1 MDPADRI
8 GYWVSGVAHAG
19 LIGVALVGGA
29 LFRPQP
35 LEAVRMAEVATMSEA
50 EFQSLAA
57 AAAGRGPVS
66 DAASTTPAQPRPPV
80 NENRL
85 GPPEATSPPQP
96 DQQAAELST
105 PSDQAEARPD
115 LTDLQTPTPPVAVAT
130 DAPQPAQPSDAVEV
144 ASLPRAS
151 DRPDPARNP
160 AQPQSPAPI
169 PQRSVL
175 APADSSRPRGR
186 PEGLA
191 EAAQAR
197 REAAA
202 AASQREQ
209 ILAREAEEAAAAEA
223 AAAKKQEAAA
233 RRAAEEQARDDRREA
248 ERAAADAE
256 AARKADEAKARA
268 RRQAD
273 AEAAAQ
279 EAAAEEAAAEKR
291 AEEKA
296 AAEKKAADKKAA
308 EKKAAEK
315 KAAEKKE
322 AEKKAAAEAE
332 KAAEEKAAAEKK
344 AAEKKA
350 AEKKAAEKKAAEAK
364 AAADKL
370 AAEEKAA
377 AKAKE
382 KAAAERKA
390 ADAAKR
396 AALEEAMKDEG
407 AAGSGGGG
415 AATDGPPLS
424 QGEKDGFRVAV
435 EGCWNRGSLSTEA
448 SRTTVSVAFSMTP
461 DGRVDKGSMKM
472 VGHDGGSAAAA
483 KQAYEAARRAI
494 LRCEKG
500 GHKLPTEKYTRWK
513 DVITHYPATGSA
525 RER

>member
-130 DAPQPAQPSDAVEV
+130 DAPQPAQPSDAIEV

-169 PQRSVL
+169 LQRSVL
-175 APADSSRPRGR
+175 APADLSRPRGR

-209 ILAREAEEAAAAEA
+209 VLAREAEEAAAAEA
-223 AAAKKQEAAA
+223 AAAKSGRPPPAAPPRNRATTGA
-233 RRAAEEQARDDRREA
+233 RPSAPPPRPKPPA
-248 ERAAADAE
+248 
-256 AARKADEAKARA
+256 KADEVKARA

-273 AEAAAQ
+273 AEAA
-279 EAAAEEAAAEKR
+279 
-291 AEEKA
+291 
-296 AAEKKAADKKAA
+296 
-308 EKKAAEK
+308 
-315 KAAEKKE
+315 
-322 AEKKAAAEAE
+322 
-332 KAAEEKAAAEKK
+332 
-344 AAEKKA
+344 
-350 AEKKAAEKKAAEAK
+350 
-364 AAADKL
+364 
-370 AAEEKAA
+370 
-377 AKAKE
+377 
-382 KAAAERKA
+382 
-390 ADAAKR
+390 
-396 AALEEAMKDEG
+396 
-407 AAGSGGGG
+407 
-415 AATDGPPLS
+415 
-424 QGEKDGFRVAV
+424 V
-435 EGCWNRGSLSTEA
+435 
-448 SRTTVSVAFSMTP
+448 
-461 DGRVDKGSMKM
+461 
-472 VGHDGGSAAAA
+472 
-483 KQAYEAARRAI
+483 
-494 LRCEKG
+494 
-500 GHKLPTEKYTRWK
+500 KLPPKLPPES
-513 DVITHYPATGSA
+513 G
-525 RER
+525 